1 MMSTVRWKRSAKS
14 RPAWMERL
22 APSEQRRTD
31 RLAGLVGPSLGGAV
45 YRVVGDDDL
54 SKPLRH

>member
-1 MMSTVRWKRSAKS
+1 
-14 RPAWMERL
+14 MERL